1 MIQDIRGAGLDYTRW
16 WKDMKKNMGTI
27 DRALRVTVALVI
39 GILYLTG
46 QISGLAAVVLGVI
59 AVIFVLTSLVSTCP
73 LYVPLGITTRKE

>member
-1 MIQDIRGAGLDYTRW
+1 VIQDIRGAGLDYTRW
-16 WKDMKKNMGTI
+16 RKDMKKNMGTI

>member
-1 MIQDIRGAGLDYTRW
+1 
-16 WKDMKKNMGTI
+16 MKKNMGTM

>member
-1 MIQDIRGAGLDYTRW
+1 
-16 WKDMKKNMGTI
+16 MKKNMGTI
-27 DRALRVTVALVI
+27 DRVLRVTVALVI
-39 GILYLTG
+39 GILYMTG

>member
-1 MIQDIRGAGLDYTRW
+1 
-16 WKDMKKNMGTI
+16 MKKNMGTI
-27 DRALRVTVALVI
+27 DRVLRVTVALVI

-59 AVIFVLTSLVSTCP
+59 AVIFVVTSLVSTCP

>member
-1 MIQDIRGAGLDYTRW
+1 
-16 WKDMKKNMGTI
+16 MKKNMGTI

-59 AVIFVLTSLVSTCP
+59 AVIFVATSLVSTCP
-73 LYVPLGITTRKE
+73 LYVPLGITTRKD

>member
-1 MIQDIRGAGLDYTRW
+1 
-16 WKDMKKNMGTI
+16 MKKNMGTI
-27 DRALRVTVALVI
+27 DRVLRVTVALVI

>member
-1 MIQDIRGAGLDYTRW
+1 
-16 WKDMKKNMGTI
+16 MKKNMGTI

-73 LYVPLGITTRKE
+73 LYAPLGITTRKE

>member
-1 MIQDIRGAGLDYTRW
+1 
-16 WKDMKKNMGTI
+16 MKKNMGTI

-59 AVIFVLTSLVSTCP
+59 AVIFVLTSLS
-73 LYVPLGITTRKE
+73 LIHI

>member
-1 MIQDIRGAGLDYTRW
+1 
-16 WKDMKKNMGTI
+16 MKKNMGTI

-73 LYVPLGITTRKE
+73 LYVPLGINTRKE